1 MNILSKKG
9 SALMQVLLVTAVLA
23 GIATMLLR
31 ASISRTS
38 AAHQVKRNVSAQLL
52 VESCMA
58 EVQSIFAHQTP
69 NEFIKNMQECMF
81 DCETNEAQQRTNFY
95 NNPDQN
101 ARCYDDAYDG
111 EVQNEHRCTL
121 EENGTNHNVYAA
133 MVKDAN
139 GKCQITYTVYSTG
152 NL

>member
-52 VESCMA
+52 VESCMS

-81 DCETNEAQQRTNFY
+81 DCETTEEKRTNFY
-95 NNPDQN
+95 NNPDPNVQCSN
-101 ARCYDDAYDG
+101 DPYNG
-111 EVQNEHRCTL
+111 VSQNEHDCSL
-121 EENGTNHNVYAA
+121 EENGTNHNVAA
-133 MVKDAN
+133 VINKDAN